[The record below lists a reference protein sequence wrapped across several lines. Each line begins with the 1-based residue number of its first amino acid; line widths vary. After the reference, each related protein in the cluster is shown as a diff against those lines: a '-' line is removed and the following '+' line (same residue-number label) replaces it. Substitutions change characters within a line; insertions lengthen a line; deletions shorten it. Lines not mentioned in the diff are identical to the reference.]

1 MLCLWLNSDKKC
13 YRSLLSLFILFVMI
27 RLSIEDG
34 IGSIELLNEDETNHL
49 VGEGHWGKG
58 DFLVGSGIDFGRKA
72 IRSSNNEDESL
83 GNGVLLLLNPV
94 GKVDTAKGLTML
106 VQQDKV
112 VGGLELAQDKLSFTS
127 LLLFGCE
134 GLGVFQFG
142 DGDDVK
148 SHIVLETSGIV
159 VDESLYVGVG
169 GAAYEEKVELH
180 GVFYGRMGRMGLMG
194 KMGDMGDMGKN
205 QRVTFLTPFT
215 PWSFLMRSLSLLRSS
230 I

>member
-1 MLCLWLNSDKKC
+1 ML
-13 YRSLLSLFILFVMI
+13 LLSPLGKVWYGLLFVMI
-27 RLSIEDG
+27 GLSIEDG

-72 IRSSNNEDESL
+72 IRSSNDEDESL

-94 GKVDTAKGLTML
+94 GKVDTAKGLAML
-106 VQQDKV
+106 IQQDKV
-112 VGGLELAQDKLSFTS
+112 VGGLELAQDKFSFTS

-142 DGDDVK
+142 NGDDVK

-159 VDESLYVGVG
+159 VDESLYVGVS
-169 GAAYEEKVELH
+169 GAANEEKVELH
-180 GVFYGRMGRMGLMG
+180 GVNGVNGEDGEDGKYGE
-194 KMGDMGDMGKN
+194 KSAGDVLDA
-205 QRVTFLTPFT
+205 FHALE
-215 PWSFLMRSLSLLRSS
+215 LLDEELELVEVVDLNGEVA
-230 I
+230 

>member
-1 MLCLWLNSDKKC
+1 
-13 YRSLLSLFILFVMI
+13 MI

-72 IRSSNNEDESL
+72 IRSSNDEDESL

-94 GKVDTAKGLTML
+94 GKVDTAKGLAML
-106 VQQDKV
+106 IQQDKV
-112 VGGLELAQDKLSFTS
+112 VGGLELAQDKFSFTS

-142 DGDDVK
+142 NGDDVK

-159 VDESLYVGVG
+159 VDESLYVGVS
-169 GAAYEEKVELH
+169 GAANEEKVELH
-180 GVFYGRMGRMGLMG
+180 GVNGVNGEDGEDGKYGE
-194 KMGDMGDMGKN
+194 KSAGDVLDA
-205 QRVTFLTPFT
+205 FHALE
-215 PWSFLMRSLSLLRSS
+215 LLDEELELVEVVDLNGEVA
-230 I
+230 

>member
-1 MLCLWLNSDKKC
+1 MLVVAFKPPLGKVWYGL
-13 YRSLLSLFILFVMI
+13 LFVMI
-27 RLSIEDG
+27 GLSIEDG
-34 IGSIELLNEDETNHL
+34 IGSIELLDEDETNHL

-72 IRSSNNEDESL
+72 VRSSNDEDESL

-94 GKVDTAKGLTML
+94 GKVDTAKGLAML

-127 LLLFGCE
+127 LLLVGCE
-134 GLGVFQFG
+134 GLCVFQFG

-159 VDESLYVGVG
+159 VDESLYVGVS
-169 GAAYEEKVELH
+169 GAANEEKVELH
-180 GVFYGRMGRMGLMG
+180 GENGVNGEDGENGKYGE
-194 KMGDMGDMGKN
+194 N
-205 QRVTFLTPFT
+205 QRVTLLTPFT

>member
-1 MLCLWLNSDKKC
+1 
-13 YRSLLSLFILFVMI
+13 MI

-58 DFLVGSGIDFGRKA
+58 DFLVGPGIDFGRKA
-72 IRSSNNEDESL
+72 IGSSNDEDESL

-94 GKVDTAKGLTML
+94 GKVDTAKGLAML
-106 VQQDKV
+106 IQQDKV
-112 VGGLELAQDKLSFTS
+112 VGGLELAQDKLSFTT

-142 DGDDVK
+142 YGDDVK

-159 VDESLYVGVG
+159 VDESLYVGVSG
-169 GAAYEEKVELH
+169 STYEEKVEFH
-180 GVFYGRMGRMGLMG
+180 GVNGENGRYGE
-194 KMGDMGDMGKN
+194 KSAGDALDA
-205 QRVTFLTPFT
+205 FHALE
-215 PWSFLMRSLSLLRSS
+215 LLDEEFELVEVVDLNGEVA
-230 I
+230 

>member
-1 MLCLWLNSDKKC
+1 MKDSKLVSNGKTGKV
-13 YRSLLSLFILFVMI
+13 RIGSLVFSLVMI
-27 RLSIEDG
+27 GLTIEDG

-72 IRSSNNEDESL
+72 IGSSNDEDESL
-83 GNGVLLLLNPV
+83 GYGVLLLLNPV
-94 GKVDTAKGLTML
+94 GKVDTAKGLAML

-127 LLLFGCE
+127 LLLVGCE

-142 DGDDVK
+142 NGDDVK

-159 VDESLYVGVG
+159 VDET
-169 GAAYEEKVELH
+169 YEMWVN
-180 GVFYGRMGRMGLMG
+180 GLADQ
-194 KMGDMGDMGKN
+194 KEREFHISDK
-205 QRVTFLTPFT
+205 
-215 PWSFLMRSLSLLRSS
+215 
-230 I
+230 

>member
-1 MLCLWLNSDKKC
+1 
-13 YRSLLSLFILFVMI
+13 MI

-58 DFLVGSGIDFGRKA
+58 DFLVGPGIDFGRKA
-72 IRSSNNEDESL
+72 IRSSNDEDESL

-94 GKVDTAKGLTML
+94 GKVDTAKGLAML
-106 VQQDKV
+106 IQQDKV

-127 LLLFGCE
+127 LLLVGCE

-142 DGDDVK
+142 NGDDVK

-159 VDESLYVGVG
+159 VDESLYVGVS
-169 GAAYEEKVELH
+169 GAANEEKVELH
-180 GVFYGRMGRMGLMG
+180 GENGVNGEDGVNGENGKYGE
-194 KMGDMGDMGKN
+194 KSAGDVLD
-205 QRVTFLTPFT
+205 TFHALE
-215 PWSFLMRSLSLLRSS
+215 LLDEELELVEVVDLNSEVA
-230 I
+230 

>member
-1 MLCLWLNSDKKC
+1 
-13 YRSLLSLFILFVMI
+13 MI

-58 DFLVGSGIDFGRKA
+58 DFLVGPGIDFGRKA
-72 IRSSNNEDESL
+72 IRSSNDEDESL

-94 GKVDTAKGLTML
+94 GKVDTAKGLAML

-142 DGDDVK
+142 NGDDVK

-159 VDESLYVGVG
+159 VDESLYVGVS
-169 GAAYEEKVELH
+169 GAANEEKVELH
-180 GVFYGRMGRMGLMG
+180 GENGVNGENGKYGE
-194 KMGDMGDMGKN
+194 KSAGDVLDA
-205 QRVTFLTPFT
+205 FHALE
-215 PWSFLMRSLSLLRSS
+215 LLDEEFELVEVVDLNGEVA
-230 I
+230 

>member
-1 MLCLWLNSDKKC
+1 MKDSKLVSNRKTGKV
-13 YRSLLSLFILFVMI
+13 RIGSLVLSLVMI

-58 DFLVGSGIDFGRKA
+58 DFLVGSGIDFGREA
-72 IRSSNNEDESL
+72 VRSSNDEDESL

-94 GKVDTAKGLTML
+94 GKVDTAKGLAML
-106 VQQDKV
+106 IQQDKV

-127 LLLFGCE
+127 LLLVGCE

-142 DGDDVK
+142 NGDDVK
-148 SHIVLETSGIV
+148 SHIVLETSSIV

-169 GAAYEEKVELH
+169 CAAYEEKEELH
-180 GVFYGRMGRMGLMG
+180 GDGEWGAMNPSAELKGTVVEEFM
-194 KMGDMGDMGKN
+194 
-205 QRVTFLTPFT
+205 
-215 PWSFLMRSLSLLRSS
+215 LSELRS
-230 I
+230 

>member
-1 MLCLWLNSDKKC
+1 M
-13 YRSLLSLFILFVMI
+13 LSLFIIIILFFFLFVMI
-27 RLSIEDG
+27 GLSIEDG

-58 DFLVGSGIDFGRKA
+58 DFLVGPGIDFGRKA
-72 IRSSNNEDESL
+72 IGSSNDEDESL

-94 GKVDTAKGLTML
+94 GKVDTAKGLAML

-142 DGDDVK
+142 NGDDVK

-159 VDESLYVGVG
+159 VDESLYVGVS
-169 GAAYEEKVELH
+169 GAANEEKVELH
-180 GVFYGRMGRMGLMG
+180 GENGVNGENGKYGE
-194 KMGDMGDMGKN
+194 N
-205 QRVTFLTPFT
+205 QRVTLLTPFT
-215 PWSFLMRSLSLLRSS
+215 PWSFLIRSLSLLRSS

>member
-1 MLCLWLNSDKKC
+1 
-13 YRSLLSLFILFVMI
+13 MI

-34 IGSIELLNEDETNHL
+34 IGSIELLDEDETNHL

-58 DFLVGSGIDFGRKA
+58 DFLVGPGIDFGRKA
-72 IRSSNNEDESL
+72 IRSSNDEDESL

-94 GKVDTAKGLTML
+94 GKVDTAKGLAML
-106 VQQDKV
+106 IQQDKV

-127 LLLFGCE
+127 LLLVGCE

-142 DGDDVK
+142 NGDDVK

-169 GAAYEEKVELH
+169 GAANEEKVELH
-180 GVFYGRMGRMGLMG
+180 GVNGEDGEDGENGRYEE
-194 KMGDMGDMGKN
+194 KSAGDILDA
-205 QRVTFLTPFT
+205 FHALE
-215 PWSFLMRSLSLLRSS
+215 LLDKEFELVEVVDLNGEVA
-230 I
+230 

>member
-1 MLCLWLNSDKKC
+1 
-13 YRSLLSLFILFVMI
+13 MI
-27 RLSIEDG
+27 GLSIEDG

-58 DFLVGSGIDFGRKA
+58 DFLVGPGIDFGRKA
-72 IRSSNNEDESL
+72 IGSSNDEDESL

-94 GKVDTAKGLTML
+94 GKVDTAKGLAML
-106 VQQDKV
+106 IQQDKV
-112 VGGLELAQDKLSFTS
+112 VGGLELAQDKLSFTT

-142 DGDDVK
+142 NGDDVK

-180 GVFYGRMGRMGLMG
+180 GENGVNGEDGKYGE
-194 KMGDMGDMGKN
+194 KSAGDVLDA
-205 QRVTFLTPFT
+205 FHALE
-215 PWSFLMRSLSLLRSS
+215 LLDEEFELVEVVDLNGEVA
-230 I
+230 

>member
-1 MLCLWLNSDKKC
+1 
-13 YRSLLSLFILFVMI
+13 MI

-58 DFLVGSGIDFGRKA
+58 DFLVGPGIDFGRKA
-72 IRSSNNEDESL
+72 IRSSNDEDESL

-94 GKVDTAKGLTML
+94 GKVDTAKGLAML

-142 DGDDVK
+142 NGDDVK

-159 VDESLYVGVG
+159 VDESLYVGVS
-169 GAAYEEKVELH
+169 GAANEEKVELH
-180 GVFYGRMGRMGLMG
+180 GENGVNGEDGVNGENGKYGE
-194 KMGDMGDMGKN
+194 KSAGDVLD
-205 QRVTFLTPFT
+205 TFHALE
-215 PWSFLMRSLSLLRSS
+215 LLDEELELVEVVDLNSEVA
-230 I
+230 